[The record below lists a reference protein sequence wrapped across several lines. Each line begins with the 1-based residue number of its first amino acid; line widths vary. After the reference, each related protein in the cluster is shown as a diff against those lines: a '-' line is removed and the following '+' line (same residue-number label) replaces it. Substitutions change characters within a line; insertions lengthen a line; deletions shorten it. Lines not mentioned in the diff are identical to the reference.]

1 MELHV
6 LTPETVNQQLPLL
19 RQFHRFRH
27 KIFVETLK
35 RTDLHTV
42 RKFEYDI
49 WDTPLFQPVRFLLT
63 KDGEAIGAAR
73 MISSEHLTM
82 FEAKYD
88 EFLFKP
94 HEKRADLWEIQRL
107 GVRLDMHPRETERA
121 ILELLI
127 GIHEWSNQNG
137 VKDVMLM
144 TFTGIAAKRLEDMI
158 PIGEPKMHMGAEY
171 IALQCELDPV
181 ALQTQRERRDA
192 LIPRIHGNVAA

>member
-6 LTPETVNQQLPLL
+6 LTPETVDRQLPLL
-19 RQFHRFRH
+19 RQFHEFRH

-35 RTDLHTV
+35 RTDLHTIG
-42 RKFEYDI
+42 KFEYDI
-49 WDTPLFQPVRFLLT
+49 WDTPLFRPVRFLLT

-73 MISSEHLTM
+73 MISSEYLTM

-94 HEKRADLWEIQRL
+94 HDKRTELWEIQRL

-127 GIHEWSNQNG
+127 GINEWSMAND
-137 VKDVMLM
+137 VKEVMLM

-158 PIGEPKMHMGAEY
+158 PIGDPKMHMGAEY
-171 IALQCELDPV
+171 IALQAELDPV
-181 ALQTQRERRDA
+181 ALQVLRERRDA
-192 LIPRIHGNVAA
+192 LIPRIHGDVAA